1 MGVEAGLACGGA
13 QRTLGCGVSREEGV
27 AHASPRELKTGRETI
42 QIEPVCDATAVGNF
56 HRLYEITVFFCSDYP
71 LRYSINLIDSRA
83 RSIF

>member
-1 MGVEAGLACGGA
+1 MRRGAAHVGLRGEPRGRGG
-13 QRTLGCGVSREEGV
+13 RV

-42 QIEPVCDATAVGNF
+42 KIEPVCDATVVGNF
-56 HRLYEITVFFCSDYP
+56 HRLYERTVFFCSDYP